1 MATGKLPVM
10 RKSDVTCP
18 KCNAGYR
25 RIELMTRSGTRGEFR
40 CLTCDNLLEV
50 FDGST
55 EVALRLTVQPQ
66 RTRNGGDKV
75 FSN

>member
-1 MATGKLPVM
+1 M
-10 RKSDVTCP
+10 RKSDVTSP

-25 RIELMTRSGTRGEFR
+25 RIELMTRSGTRGEFH

-66 RTRNGGDKV
+66 RTRNGGDNR